1 MIAIYGLYP
10 DPDSAERA
18 LDSLRRARAELGFAP
33 RDIAIISSEPFE
45 GYRFGQGVD
54 ERDDQTIMPWL
65 AALGGALGGFTGL
78 EFATL
83 TQNAYP
89 LATGGMPLAP
99 LWTNGIITYELTMLG
114 AILTTL
120 VTLAV
125 SAGLPNPRAKLYDPE
140 VSDGNILVGVIDPSD
155 RSRPALSKLLLDAG
169 AAKVREFPPRF

>member
-45 GYRFGQGVD
+45 GYRFGRGVD
-54 ERDDQTIMPWL
+54 ERDHKTIMPWL

>member
-140 VSDGNILVGVIDPSD
+140 VSDGNILVGVIDPPD
-155 RSRPALSKLLLDAG
+155 RSRPALTKLLLGAG
-169 AAKVREFPPRF
+169 AAKVREFPSRF

>member
-140 VSDGNILVGVIDPSD
+140 VSDGNILVGVIDPPD
-155 RSRPALSKLLLDAG
+155 RSRPALTKLLLNAG
-169 AAKVREFPPRF
+169 TAKVREFPPRF

>member
-1 MIAIYGLYP
+1 MIAVYGLYP

-18 LDSLRRARAELGFAP
+18 LDSLRRARAELGFAL

-45 GYRFGQGVD
+45 ENRWGRGD
-54 ERDDQTIMPWL
+54 HQTIMPWL
-65 AALGGALGGFTGL
+65 AALGGALGGFTGF
-78 EFATL
+78 EFASF
-83 TQNAYP
+83 TQNTYP

-125 SAGLPNPRAKLYDPE
+125 SARLPNPRAKLYDPE
-140 VSDGNILVGVIDPSD
+140 VSDGNILVGVIDPPD
-155 RSRPALSKLLLDAG
+155 RSRPALTKLLLDAG
-169 AAKVREFPPRF
+169 TARVKEFPPRF

>member
-18 LDSLRRARAELGFAP
+18 LDSLRGARAELGFAP
-33 RDIAIISSEPFE
+33 RDIAVISSEPFE
-45 GYRFGQGVD
+45 GYGFSRGVD
-54 ERDDQTIMPWL
+54 ERDHKTIMPWL

>member
-1 MIAIYGLYP
+1 MIAVYGLYP

-45 GYRFGQGVD
+45 GYRFGRGVD
-54 ERDDQTIMPWL
+54 ERDHQTIMPWL
-65 AALGGALGGFTGL
+65 AALGGTLGGFIGF
-78 EFATL
+78 EFASF

-125 SAGLPNPRAKLYDPE
+125 SARLPNPRTKLYDPE
-140 VSDGNILVGVIDPSD
+140 VSDGNILVGVIDPPD
-155 RSRPALSKLLLDAG
+155 RSRPALTKLLLDAG
-169 AAKVREFPPRF
+169 TARVREFPPRF

>member
-1 MIAIYGLYP
+1 MRCP
-10 DPDSAERA
+10 RA

-45 GYRFGQGVD
+45 GYPFGQGVD
-54 ERDDQTIMPWL
+54 ERDHQTIMPWL

-140 VSDGNILVGVIDPSD
+140 VSDGNILVGVIDPPD
-155 RSRPALSKLLLDAG
+155 RSRPALTKLLLNAG
-169 AAKVREFPPRF
+169 TAKVREFPPRF

>member
-10 DPDSAERA
+10 NPDSAERA

-54 ERDDQTIMPWL
+54 ERDHQTIMPWL

-125 SAGLPNPRAKLYDPE
+125 SAGLPSPRAKLYDPE
-140 VSDGNILVGVIDPSD
+140 VSDGNILVGVIDPPD

-169 AAKVREFPPRF
+169 AAKVREFPSRF